1 MTDPRHIRSIGSA
14 IPEITAGIAVMTDHE
29 LMEQMTLELRVAN
42 VQLKILSGCVT
53 GCQNFFGGLLFAGIF
68 LVFLWLFMQDV
79 FKHNELHGTNLTGI
93 EYLTGLNLTGLFL

>member
-1 MTDPRHIRSIGSA
+1 MATRNDIRA
-14 IPEITAGIAVMTDHE
+14 MTDHE

-53 GCQNFFGGLLFAGIF
+53 SCQNFFIWIFWAGIF
-68 LVFLWLFMQDV
+68 LVLLWLFMTDV

-93 EYLTGLNLTGLFL
+93 EYLTGLNFTGLFL